1 VAKLDTSPRSAVLE
15 EPTRRKEASQEEQ
28 EPSQEEQEPNLEELS
43 LEEPSLEETSQQDR
57 SQQEQERSLE
67 ETSLEETSPR
77 RSRAIAVAS
86 SVTQSQ
92 NASSR
97 TRIAANAARLA
108 TLLRRAVLK
117 EQTRRMTRQADR
129 SQPTGARTKAR
140 IRRSKLVEEV
150 HLSQQSRPSRRC
162 LLQRPWHLVR
172 AVHLASCI

>member
-1 VAKLDTSPRSAVLE
+1 MSPKSAVLE
-15 EPTRRKEASQEEQ
+15 EPTRRE

-57 SQQEQERSLE
+57 NQQEQERSLE
-67 ETSLEETSPR
+67 ETSPR
-77 RSRAIAVAS
+77 RGRAIAVAS
-86 SVTQSQ
+86 SVTPSQ
-92 NASSR
+92 IASSR

-129 SQPTGARTKAR
+129 SQPTGARIKAR

-162 LLQRPWHLVR
+162 SLQRPWPLVR
-172 AVHLASCI
+172 AVRLASCI

>member
-1 VAKLDTSPRSAVLE
+1 MVTSPTSAVLE
-15 EPTRRKEASQEEQ
+15 EPTRME

-57 SQQEQERSLE
+57 NQQEQERSLE

-77 RSRAIAVAS
+77 RGRVIAVAS

-97 TRIAANAARLA
+97 TRSAANAARLA

-129 SQPTGARTKAR
+129 SQPTGAR